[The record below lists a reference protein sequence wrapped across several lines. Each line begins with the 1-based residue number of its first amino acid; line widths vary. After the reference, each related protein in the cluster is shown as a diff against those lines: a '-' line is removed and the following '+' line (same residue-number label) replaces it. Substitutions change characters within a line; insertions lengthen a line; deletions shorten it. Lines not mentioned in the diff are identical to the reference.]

1 MNHTLLTANRST
13 HLRVVCVALSATI
26 FLVGV
31 FAFAHLSPS
40 SGARE
45 NARTATTPAVDGVK
59 GHFSAAFERTPL

>member
-26 FLVGV
+26 LLVGI

-40 SGARE
+40 AGARE
-45 NARTATTPAVDGVK
+45 TARAITTPAVDGVR
-59 GHFSAAFERTPL
+59 GY